1 MEEEPVFTQADPAS
15 QSQGQDQDQEQ
26 DVENTG
32 KKTKSKFPCLICGKA
47 CARGA
52 IQCNICG
59 LWCHNACTKLS
70 KEALKGL
77 EVQAKEVGQAYW
89 ACTPC
94 RSFNNKWNAQMRE
107 INRRQEDTD
116 KRVDENSKNID
127 DVRKMAEA
135 TRKELR
141 EHAKHTENMKE
152 TLEMAMEEELR
163 EREARRLNL
172 VLHGVPE
179 VDPSIKNTRDRM
191 DRDMEECEHIFS
203 VMRARTKIQQMRFCR
218 RIGEKGQDPR
228 PIVLGVYTE
237 EEKRHLLEKSR
248 ELRNTRYENVTVVP
262 DLTKNQRKGEQKLR
276 EDANRRNENLTQ
288 EDRDRNLKWIVV
300 GRRGEKRIIKGTE
313 RESQGGRE
321 ERNSNWTEQ
330 DRGRERFTAGGPP
343 PGLTGR
349 TGPGPT
355 QQPNWPPLTQSNMVR
370 VDSAGPNGNR
380 TEVPLNRTEVSL
392 NRGPGRIEDR
402 TNQQDSFGMR
412 RGGHGAVGTGYG
424 RGAWNGGGGSWG
436 GGGQWG

>member
-15 QSQGQDQDQEQ
+15 QSQGHEQDQEQ
-26 DVENTG
+26 DMLRTLQENQV
-32 KKTKSKFPCLICGKA
+32 KVSMSHL
-47 CARGA
+47 R
-52 IQCNICG
+52 
-59 LWCHNACTKLS
+59 
-70 KEALKGL
+70 KGL
-77 EVQAKEVGQAYW
+77 CQRSNTVQHLRTLVSQCMYQALQGSPERTGGTAKEVGQAYW

-94 RSFNNKWNAQMRE
+94 RSFNNKWNAQMRD

-116 KRVDENSKNID
+116 KRVDENTKNID

-141 EHAKHTENMKE
+141 EHARHTENMKE

-191 DRDMEECEHIFS
+191 DRDMEECEHIFIRDAS
-203 VMRARTKIQQMRFCR
+203 QDQDSADALLQADWGERTGPTAHCPGCLHRGGKTTPPRKI
-218 RIGEKGQDPR
+218 KGAQ
-228 PIVLGVYTE
+228 
-237 EEKRHLLEKSR
+237 
-248 ELRNTRYENVTVVP
+248 NTRYENVTVVP

-288 EDRDRNLKWIVV
+288 EDRDKNLKWIVV

-321 ERNSNWTEQ
+321 ERRIWRWRSRIW
-330 DRGRERFTAGGPP
+330 RR
-343 PGLTGR
+343 
-349 TGPGPT
+349 
-355 QQPNWPPLTQSNMVR
+355 
-370 VDSAGPNGNR
+370 GNR
-380 TEVPLNRTEVSL
+380 KWFV
-392 NRGPGRIEDR
+392 D
-402 TNQQDSFGMR
+402 
-412 RGGHGAVGTGYG
+412 
-424 RGAWNGGGGSWG
+424 
-436 GGGQWG
+436 